1 MSGEISQSSLALL
14 AVASLAFGLIAALIY
29 DIFRIRRIAINI
41 PILWHFEDFLFMVA
55 CGFAFSVIFYEYT
68 SGKVRG
74 FAFASAICGFYIY
87 RQTLGRLIMAASEK
101 IIKFVKYIFRK
112 LLLPPINFVKRVL
125 LSLLG
130 FVKKRICALL
140 SLIGLLLKRREARR
154 QIKDFVSASR
164 SGFVGKN
171 KINSR
176 KNKRKEA

>member
-1 MSGEISQSSLALL
+1 MSGELSQSSLAAL
-14 AVASLAFGLIAALIY
+14 AVASLLFGLIAALLY
-29 DIFRIRRIAINI
+29 DVFRIRRIAINI

-55 CGFAFSVIFYEYT
+55 CGCAFSVLFYEYT

-74 FAFASAICGFYIY
+74 FAFAAAICGFCIY

-112 LLLPPINFVKRVL
+112 LVLPPINFVKGILLRV
-125 LSLLG
+125 LG
-130 FVKKRICALL
+130 FVKKLLLALL
-140 SLIGLLLKRREARR
+140 SRFTLLLKRRETRR

-164 SGFVGKN
+164 GGFAGKN